1 MTIGLLRIE
10 LLIIDANNLKDKRGV
25 MRSIID
31 NLRRR
36 FNISVLEEGNN
47 KWRRTILSIA
57 HLSSNRAVC
66 SGALNKIVDY
76 IRENPRVEIINYSIE
91 LL

>member
-10 LLIIDANNLKDKRGV
+10 LLIVDANNLKDKRGV
-25 MRSIID
+25 IRSLLD

-36 FNISVLEEGNN
+36 FNISVLEEGND
-47 KWRRTILSIA
+47 KWRRAIISISL
-57 HLSSNRAVC
+57 LSSNRRKC
-66 SGALNKIVDY
+66 NSALNKIVDY
-76 IRENPRVEIINYSIE
+76 MKENPKIEVINYSIE

>member
-25 MRSIID
+25 MRSMVD

-36 FNISVLEEGNN
+36 FNISVIEEGNT
-47 KWRRTILSIA
+47 KWRRAIISIA
-57 HLSSNRAVC
+57 HLSSNRGRC
-66 SGALNKIVDY
+66 NGTLNKIVDY